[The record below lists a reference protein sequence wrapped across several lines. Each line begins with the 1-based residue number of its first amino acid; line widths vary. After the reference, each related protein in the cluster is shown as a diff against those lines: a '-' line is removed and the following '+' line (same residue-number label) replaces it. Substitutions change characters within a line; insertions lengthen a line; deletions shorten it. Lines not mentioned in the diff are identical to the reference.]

1 MNEQEEKEDFAELLK
16 SFSHIVELL
25 EATRPLLFGSLICL
39 PAEDKKDTESCI
51 WSAVGKDQL
60 KYGPSKRVRVNV
72 SSFLF
77 CC

>member
-16 SFSHIVELL
+16 WVTSLSHIVEL

-39 PAEDKKDTESCI
+39 PAEGKKDTESCI

-60 KYGPSKRVRVNV
+60 KYGPSKRI
-72 SSFLF
+72 
-77 CC
+77 CG